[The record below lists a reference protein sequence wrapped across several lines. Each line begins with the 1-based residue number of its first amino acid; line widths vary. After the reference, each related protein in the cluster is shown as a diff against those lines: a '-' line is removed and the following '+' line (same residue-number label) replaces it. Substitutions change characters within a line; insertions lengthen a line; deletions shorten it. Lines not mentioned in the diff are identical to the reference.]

1 MRLHASRYEE
11 DSELSTEIE
20 RFKIDIKNSGGF
32 EVRHYPLRDQAQIYC
47 TWICKYYDIPNK
59 PLSAI
64 YVNQLLY
71 FSQLVL
77 CLYNIK
83 EKAHFDKYDC

>member
-32 EVRHYPLRDQAQIYC
+32 EVGHYPLRDQAQIYC

-64 YVNQLLY
+64 AYICKSTTLFLSVGSLL
-71 FSQLVL
+71 V
-77 CLYNIK
+77 
-83 EKAHFDKYDC
+83 